1 MIEKDSFDI
10 EFSNLDFDS
19 TNASKSKKDEENN
32 NSKIKDYDRPILGL
46 DTELDSNEFQ
56 SNIVEPLLTPED
68 IYDDVIYPSLRKS
81 NFLAEVNLPKS
92 NLIKKSEV
100 KNKNVLEPNEF
111 KTALAKDLNIRE
123 QDWAEIAQ
131 EISQTDLLD
140 DNFRDFIELPKISG
154 DERNLIGKRLI
165 PANKISQVDK
175 KVEISDRDL
184 PDDIDHRTSI
194 EINRDEKGDIES
206 ITVYCKCGE
215 VTDIKFDYD
224 DSSNSEETE
233 YFHSSGT
240 IDNLKLEQLRPGN
253 SK

>member
-1 MIEKDSFDI
+1 MDEINNID
-10 EFSNLDFDS
+10 NLLNDFDFES
-19 TNASKSKKDEENN
+19 PNLSSEDKTD
-32 NSKIKDYDRPILGL
+32 KIKAYDKPIIGL
-46 DTELDSNEFQ
+46 DTGTEDIDNSN
-56 SNIVEPLLTPED
+56 NLIEPLLTEED
-68 IYDDVIYPSLRKS
+68 LLDVIPSAGKRAG
-81 NFLAEVNLPKS
+81 NFRSEHNLPPS
-92 NLIKKSEV
+92 NLIKKNEV
-100 KNKNVLEPNEF
+100 KSKKVQEPEDF
-111 KTALAKDLNIRE
+111 QKILAKDLNIRE

-165 PANKISQVDK
+165 PANKISQIDK